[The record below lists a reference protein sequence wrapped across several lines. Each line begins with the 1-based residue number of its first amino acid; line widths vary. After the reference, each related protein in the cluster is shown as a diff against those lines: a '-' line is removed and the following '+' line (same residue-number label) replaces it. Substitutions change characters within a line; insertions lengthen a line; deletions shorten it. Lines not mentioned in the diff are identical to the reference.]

1 MLLWILLTQTRSPTL
16 PPSTNPFLSHSNS
29 VPNIGSNVPISE
41 SFEILLDVTQQDK
54 AAAASVQQPTAKVDV
69 PVPVNLTAQPVPD
82 AAPVPENSQSK
93 HSSRKPEKLDVKR
106 GARVRAV
113 W

>member
-16 PPSTNPFLSHSNS
+16 PLPQNPFLSHSIP
-29 VPNIGSNVPISE
+29 VPNIGSDIPISE
-41 SFEILLDVTQQDK
+41 SFEILHNVTQQDK
-54 AAAASVQQPTAKVDV
+54 AAAAPVQQPTAKVDV

-82 AAPVPENSQSK
+82 AALVTENSQSK
-93 HSSRKPEKLDVKR
+93 PNSRKPKKLDVKR

-113 W
+113 R

>member
-1 MLLWILLTQTRSPTL
+1 MFLFQSLLS
-16 PPSTNPFLSHSNS
+16 
-29 VPNIGSNVPISE
+29 
-41 SFEILLDVTQQDK
+41 SFDVTQQDK
-54 AAAASVQQPTAKVDV
+54 AAAASVQRPTAKVDV

-93 HSSRKPEKLDVKR
+93 PSSRKKNKKLDVKR

-113 W
+113 R